1 MGHSAEIIGFGAL
14 NCDKIFQVDDLAQ
27 PGRETGVVSVTRQ
40 PGGSAANTIV
50 GLARLGVRT
59 GFIGTVGS
67 DREGSLLLD
76 DLKREGVDLHGIT
89 KANGDTGA
97 ALIFIDSNGERAIYI
112 LPSVND
118 MFVTVNHDYAK
129 QAKILHLTSFMGI
142 DQLRMQISCVQQLRG
157 SRAKISF
164 SPGNIYTK
172 LGLNEL
178 KPLIER
184 SFVLFLN
191 KIEAFA
197 LTGSP
202 NVEDVASLLDAGVQI
217 VAVTLGDKG
226 SYVVTRGKSLDLPP
240 YKSDIADTV
249 GAGDAYAAGFL
260 YGQLTGKDLRESGLY
275 GNFMASKSI
284 AKLGGRKGLLRDL
297 TELSGRSD
305 CLQRRP

>member
-1 MGHSAEIIGFGAL
+1 MGHSAEVIGFGAL
-14 NCDKIFQVDDLAQ
+14 NCDKIYQVDDLAL
-27 PGRETGVVSVTRQ
+27 PGRETGVGSVTRQ
-40 PGGSAANTIV
+40 PGGSAANTVV

-67 DREGSLLLD
+67 DTEGSLLLD
-76 DLKREGVDLHGIT
+76 NLEQEGVDLRGIT
-89 KANGDTGA
+89 KANGATGT
-97 ALIFIDSNGERAIYI
+97 ALIFIDSRGERAIYI

-118 MFVTVNHDYAK
+118 TFVTANHDYAK
-129 QAKILHLTSFMGI
+129 QAEILHLSSFMGV
-142 DQLRMQISCVQQLRG
+142 DQLRKQISYVQQLHG
-157 SRAKISF
+157 SRTKISF

-191 KIEAFA
+191 REEAST

-202 NVEDVASLLDAGVQI
+202 DVEDVASFLDVGAHI

-226 SYVVTRGKSLDLPP
+226 SYVVTRSKSLDLPP

-249 GAGDAYAAGFL
+249 GAGDAFAAGFL
-260 YGQLTGKDLRESGLY
+260 YGQLTGKDIRESGLY

-284 AKLGGRKGLLRDL
+284 AKRGGRKGLLRDL
-297 TELSGRSD
+297 KGLSG
-305 CLQRRP
+305 

>member
-1 MGHSAEIIGFGAL
+1 MRVGDQMGHSAEVIGFGAL
-14 NCDKIFQVDDLAQ
+14 NCDQIYQVDDLAS

-40 PGGSAANTIV
+40 PGGSAANTMV

-59 GFIGTVGS
+59 GFIGTVGT
-67 DREGSLLLD
+67 DKAGSLLLD

-89 KANGDTGA
+89 KASGDTGA
-97 ALIFIDSNGERAIYI
+97 ALIFIDSHGERAIYI

-118 MFVTVNHDYAK
+118 TFVTANHDYAK
-129 QAKILHLTSFMGI
+129 QAKILHLSSFMDI
-142 DQLRMQISCVQQLRG
+142 DQLRMQISYVQQLRG

-164 SPGNIYTK
+164 SPGNIYAK

-191 KIEAFA
+191 KEEAST

-202 NVEDVASLLDAGVQI
+202 DVEDVSSVLDVGAHI
-217 VAVTLGDKG
+217 VAVTLGERG
-226 SYVVTRGKSLDLPP
+226 SYVVTRSKSLDLPP
-240 YKSDIADTV
+240 YKSDVVDTV
-249 GAGDAYAAGFL
+249 GAGDAFAAGFL

-284 AKLGGRKGLLRDL
+284 AQLGGRKGLLRDL
-297 TELSGRSD
+297 TELCD
-305 CLQRRP
+305 

>member
-1 MGHSAEIIGFGAL
+1 MGHNTEVIGFGAL
-14 NCDKIFQVDDLAQ
+14 NCDKIYHVDDLAL
-27 PGRETGVVSVTRQ
+27 PGRETGVASVTRQ

-76 DLKREGVDLHGIT
+76 DLRREGVDLHGIT
-89 KANGDTGA
+89 KSNGATGA
-97 ALIFIDSNGERAIYI
+97 ALIFIDSHGERAIYI

-118 MFVTVNHDYAK
+118 TFLTANHDYAK
-129 QAKILHLTSFMGI
+129 QARILHLSSFMGI
-142 DQLRMQISCVQQLRG
+142 DQLRMQISYVQELRG

-164 SPGNIYTK
+164 SPGNIYAK

-184 SFVLFLN
+184 CFVLFLN
-191 KIEAFA
+191 KEEAYT

-202 NVEDVASLLDAGVQI
+202 DVEDVASVLDVGAQI

-226 SYVVTRGKSLDLPP
+226 SYVVTRSKNLDLPP

-249 GAGDAYAAGFL
+249 GAGDAFAAGFL

-297 TELSGRSD
+297 TGLSD
-305 CLQRRP
+305 